1 MAKQITSKNSFLI
14 NSSATPTASDIITTN
29 EFVFVN
35 PKAKTIETQDMGNGE
50 LGNVK
55 SVTIADWTTAE
66 FDVNINVKPSGTAG
80 TAPSYAA
87 LFKACG
93 LTENIDTTNNIVTYA
108 PGGTPAGF
116 AKNYIDG
123 SVRSITGIAGD
134 FKLSGSVG
142 EIAKFTFSLKGF
154 SDLAETAEANP
165 TVTLDA
171 NPNLVVTSA
180 TAITVGGGT
189 INLQEFEFSMGNEI
203 QESYG
208 IGVKE
213 FYISDFKPTITV
225 KAIKTKGNATH
236 WDDLKN
242 NTLKEVKVI
251 LGSGAGNTI
260 TFTASY
266 CNPNDVSES
275 DDSGEVVYNQT
286 WICQSTVGNDNFS
299 IVYS

>member
-29 EFVFVN
+29 EIVFVN
-35 PKAKTIETQDMGNGE
+35 PKAKTIETKAIGNGE

-55 SVTIADWTTAE
+55 SVTISDWTTAE

-80 TAPSYAA
+80 NAPSYAA

-93 LTENIDTTNNIVTYA
+93 LTESIDTTNNIVTYA
-108 PGGTPAGF
+108 PGGTPVGF

-134 FKLSGSVG
+134 FKLSGNIG
-142 EIAKFTFSLKGF
+142 EIAKLTFSLKGF
-154 SDLAETAEANP
+154 TDLAETAEANP
-165 TVTLDA
+165 AVTLDS
-171 NPNLVVTSA
+171 NTNLTVESI

-225 KAIKTKGNATH
+225 KAIKTKGNASH

-242 NTLKEVKVI
+242 NTLKEVKVV
-251 LGSGAGNTI
+251 LGSGAGETV
-260 TFTASY
+260 TFTAPY

-286 WICQSTVGNDNFS
+286 WLCQSSAGNDNFS

>member
-14 NSSATPTASDIITTN
+14 NSSAAPTASDIITTN
-29 EFVFVN
+29 EIVFVN
-35 PKAKTIETQDMGNGE
+35 PKAKTIETKAIGNGE
-50 LGNVK
+50 LGNTK
-55 SVTIADWTTAE
+55 SVTVADWTTAE
-66 FDVNINVKPSGTAG
+66 FDVSVNAKPSGTAG

-93 LTENIDTTNNIVTYA
+93 LTESIDTTNNIVTYA
-108 PGGTPAGF
+108 PGGTPVGN

-123 SVRSITGIAGD
+123 SVRGVTGIAGD
-134 FKLSGSVG
+134 FKLSGNVG

-154 SDLAETAEANP
+154 TDLSETAEANP
-165 TVTLDA
+165 AVTLDS
-171 NPNLVVTSA
+171 NTDLTVQSI
-180 TAITVGGGT
+180 TAITVGGAT
-189 INLQEFEFSMGNEI
+189 INLQEFDFGMGNEI

-208 IGVKE
+208 VGTKE
-213 FYISDFKPTITV
+213 FYISDFKPTINV
-225 KAIKTKGNATH
+225 KAIKTKGNATY

-242 NTLKEVKVI
+242 NTLKEVKAI

-286 WICQSTVGNDNFS
+286 WICQSNAGNDNFS